1 VGPDQAVT
9 AGSDQP
15 DTANSRLKIAGHA
28 LHLMLIPL
36 PLGMFLGTL
45 IFDIIYLLT
54 DDLQFAT
61 VAFFMA
67 VLGAIGGVAA
77 AATGAVDYMNIP
89 KGTRAKRVGTVHAIG
104 NDIVIAL
111 FALSAFLRYRT
122 DDYEA
127 SALALTLTF
136 AGAAASIATGWLGG
150 ELVERL
156 GVGVDADAHLDA
168 TSSLKDEPVLRVQLN
183 NPEPT
188 AVPTQ
193 PQ

>member
-1 VGPDQAVT
+1 
-9 AGSDQP
+9 
-15 DTANSRLKIAGHA
+15 
-28 LHLMLIPL
+28 MLIPL

-45 IFDIIYLLT
+45 VFDIVYLLT
-54 DDLQFAT
+54 DDPQFAT
-61 VAFFMA
+61 VSFFMA

-111 FALSAFLRYRT
+111 FALSAFLRYRP
-122 DDYEA
+122 DEYEP

-136 AGAAASIATGWLGG
+136 AGAAASIVTGWLGG

-156 GVGVDADAHLDA
+156 GVGVDANAHLDA
-168 TSSLKDEPVLRVQLN
+168 TSSLKDEPMLRVYLN

>member
-1 VGPDQAVT
+1 MD
-9 AGSDQP
+9 
-15 DTANSRLKIAGHA
+15 SRLKIAGHA
-28 LHLMLIPL
+28 VHPILIPL

-45 IFDIIYLLT
+45 IFDVVYLLT

-61 VAFFMA
+61 VSFFMA
-67 VLGAIGGVAA
+67 VLGVVGGVAA

-104 NDIVIAL
+104 NDLVIAL
-111 FALSAFLRYRT
+111 FALSVFLRYRA
-122 DDYEA
+122 DDYEP

-136 AGAAASIATGWLGG
+136 AGAAASMVTGWLGG

-168 TSSLKDEPVLRVQLN
+168 TSSLKDEPMLRVQLK
-183 NPEPT
+183 NPEPE
-188 AVPTQ
+188 PTGTRA
-193 PQ
+193 P